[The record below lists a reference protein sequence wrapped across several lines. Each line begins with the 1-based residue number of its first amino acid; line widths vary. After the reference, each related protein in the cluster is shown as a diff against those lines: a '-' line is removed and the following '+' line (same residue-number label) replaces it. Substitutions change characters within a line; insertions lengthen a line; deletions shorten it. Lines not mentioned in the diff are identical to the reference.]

1 MLSGS
6 AHHPDHSRRNTNKL
20 MSSRDFLNRL
30 PSQFLVR
37 LAGVGLLLGGTTLVM
52 LGLLWPEEQESA
64 AASPQNLTQTAE
76 LVTREQTPSGPA
88 LVDLPSGPDRR
99 QPPPGWWLKQQRVK
113 LSTAEEDADG
123 PAPPATPGETA
134 IAVADEESAPAQVAA
149 AESAAGVPTTRAAGT
164 DGSTP
169 IQGLWG
175 GSADDLAT
183 YLTSN
188 NAAPRFTVPAKE
200 LAELYVRY
208 ANEVGVRADVLWAQM
223 LHETGFGKY
232 GGDVRPE
239 QNNYAGIGAVGGG
252 AAGHAFATP
261 ADGVRG
267 HVAHMAAYVYSENKA
282 DWTNSATDPRY
293 DLVNPRGQV
302 RVLSDL
308 DGRWAVPGNGY
319 GAAIERHVIALN
331 P

>member
-1 MLSGS
+1 
-6 AHHPDHSRRNTNKL
+6 

-30 PSQFLVR
+30 PSQLLVR
-37 LAGVGLLLGGTTLVM
+37 LAGVGLLLGGTTLVA
-52 LGLLWPEEQESA
+52 LGLFWPEEQESA
-64 AASPQNLTQTAE
+64 AASPLTMVQTAE
-76 LVTREQTPSGPA
+76 LVTRDQPASGPD
-88 LVDLPSGPDRR
+88 LVDLPLGPDRR
-99 QPPPGWWLKQQRVK
+99 QPPPGWWLKQQGVK
-113 LSTAEEDADG
+113 LGTAEEEADG
-123 PAPPATPGETA
+123 PAPPAPALSGETA
-134 IAVADEESAPAQVAA
+134 ISSTADEESAAPTQAA
-149 AESAAGVPTTRAAGT
+149 AAATTAAPTTRAVGT
-164 DGSTP
+164 GGSTP
-169 IQGLWG
+169 IEGLWG
-175 GSADDLAT
+175 GSADELAA
-183 YLTSN
+183 YLTTN
-188 NAAPRFTVPAKE
+188 NAAPRFTVSPKE

-208 ANEVGVRADVLWAQM
+208 ANEVGLRADVLWAQM

-252 AAGHAFATP
+252 VAGHTFATP
-261 ADGVRG
+261 ADGVRA
-267 HVAHMAAYVYSENKA
+267 HVAHMVAYVYSEDKA

>member
-1 MLSGS
+1 
-6 AHHPDHSRRNTNKL
+6 

-30 PSQFLVR
+30 PSQLLVR
-37 LAGVGLLLGGTTLVM
+37 LAGVGLLLGGTTLVA
-52 LGLLWPEEQESA
+52 LGIFWPEEQESA
-64 AASPQNLTQTAE
+64 AASPQTLVQTAE
-76 LVTREQTPSGPA
+76 LATREQTSPGPA
-88 LVDLPSGPDRR
+88 IVDLPLGPDRR
-99 QPPPGWWLKQQRVK
+99 QPPPGWWLKQQGVK
-113 LSTAEEDADG
+113 LGTAEEEADG
-123 PAPPATPGETA
+123 PAPPAPSGKT
-134 IAVADEESAPAQVAA
+134 AVATAA
-149 AESAAGVPTTRAAGT
+149 AEEAAPTQTAASTTTAVPTTRAAGT
-164 DGSTP
+164 GGSTP

-175 GSADDLAT
+175 GSANDLAN
-183 YLTSN
+183 YLTAN

-208 ANEVGVRADVLWAQM
+208 ANEVGLRADVLWAQM

-239 QNNYAGIGAVGGG
+239 QNNYAGIGAIGGG

-261 ADGVRG
+261 ADGVRA
-267 HVAHMAAYVYSENKA
+267 HVAHMVAYVYSEDKA